1 MSYAI
6 ASQNPNQPN
15 LPVLIFGTFKGDTL
29 SQLQS
34 GVMSIREVPIDDV
47 AELGTDVLPMFDAI
61 GQEFAYADPN
71 ANFALTVYG
80 EKRNPAG
87 DIKSYGSIGATDKKS
102 GNGAS
107 LLPFPVADSKN
118 VDRENAYL
126 MYTEI
131 NGEFI
136 PYVLTKWLDGKGK
149 LTYSLKGPSARPWFD
164 VVIRQFK
171 EYTPYTPPGAAGG
184 FGTGDKTSDP
194 VDFPGLPIVSALNTG
209 VVNMYKANSVT
220 LRAFSEY
227 LWKGDFV
234 DNVKKLFQDPMEAV
248 VSIQI
253 VPYTPSHADTA
264 SDVYLSWINTGVQMN
279 PLTNQYVALDCGS
292 LIVSEFWSSFLDYPP
307 HTDVSIYLPYI
318 GVKQLSVQDV
328 MNRTI
333 HLRYHIDVL
342 TGSCVAMLKCSGGGL
357 DSVMYSWNGS
367 CNIQMPISARDF
379 SSIYSSV
386 LSLAASA
393 GLAIATKGASKALT
407 AGAAAGAAASALNS
421 LDLDTHTRQAG
432 SPGSVPG
439 YLGKQTPYL
448 IITRPKDSTPENFNE
463 LNGRPSNLGGK
474 VGEYS
479 GFLSLSAVHIDGIVA
494 TEKEKGM
501 IESVLKSGILI

>member
-1 MSYAI
+1 MAFAI
-6 ASQNPNQPN
+6 RSTNER
-15 LPVLIFGTFKGDTL
+15 LPVLVFGDFKVDIRKWMKEHPEYTNSTGYPIEDVVSSFGSNLVGLFGEAGNIDIDFPSNVPNIFVNTGMRYSEATGERNSVAFAVQQRGAHYD
-29 SQLQS
+29 
-34 GVMSIREVPIDDV
+34 GVAVSFS
-47 AELGTDVLPMFDAI
+47 AAAI
-61 GQEFAYADPN
+61 ED
-71 ANFALTVYG
+71 
-80 EKRNPAG
+80 
-87 DIKSYGSIGATDKKS
+87 
-102 GNGAS
+102 
-107 LLPFPVADSKN
+107 
-118 VDRENAYL
+118 AYL
-126 MYTEI
+126 MSTTSSLKENTEI
-131 NGEFI
+131 MMI
-136 PYVLTKWLDGKGK
+136 VKQRRTDGKIYWIIVFQNANRDFWYTG
-149 LTYSLKGPSARPWFD
+149 LSAFSPQDPF
-164 VVIRQFK
+164 
-171 EYTPYTPPGAAGG
+171 TPPMAAGG
-184 FGTGDKTSDP
+184 FGAGDTTSDP
-194 VDFPGLPIVSALNTG
+194 VDFPDLPIVSALNTG

-253 VPYTPSHADTA
+253 VPYTPPHADTA
-264 SDVYLSWINTGVQMN
+264 SYVYLSWINTGVQMN
-279 PLTNQYVALDCGS
+279 PLTNQYVAVDCGS
-292 LIVSEFWSSFLDYPP
+292 LKVSEFWSSFLDYPP

-333 HLRYHIDVL
+333 QLRYHIDSL

-367 CNIQMPISARDF
+367 CNMQMPISARDF

-432 SPGSVPG
+432 STGSTSG
-439 YLGKQTPYL
+439 FLGKQIPYL
-448 IITRPKDSTPENFNE
+448 IITRPKDSTPKNFND

-474 VGEYS
+474 VGDYS

-494 TEKEKGM
+494 TEKEKDM
-501 IESVLKSGILI
+501 IESALKSGILV

>member
-1 MSYAI
+1 MAFSI
-6 ASQNPNQPN
+6 RSTNER
-15 LPVLIFGTFKGDTL
+15 LPALIFGDFKVNIRQWMHDHPEYNNQTGYPIEDLVSGLGSDIVELFGGDG
-29 SQLQS
+29 Q
-34 GVMSIREVPIDDV
+34 VDVNIDYPSNV
-47 AELGTDVLPMFDAI
+47 KNI
-61 GQEFAYADPN
+61 FAHVEIAYN
-71 ANFALTVYG
+71 KNT
-80 EKRNPAG
+80 G
-87 DIKSYGSIGATDKKS
+87 DINAVHFSVQQRGSSYHGVGITMTPNNIEG
-102 GNGAS
+102 
-107 LLPFPVADSKN
+107 V
-118 VDRENAYL
+118 YL
-126 MYTEI
+126 MSTTSSLKENTEI
-131 NGEFI
+131 MMIVKQRRTNGI
-136 PYVLTKWLDGKGK
+136 YWLIGFNDANKDFWYTG
-149 LTYSLKGPSARPWFD
+149 LSAFD
-164 VVIRQFK
+164 PQDPF
-171 EYTPYTPPGAAGG
+171 TQPMTAGG
-184 FGTGDKTSDP
+184 FGPGDTTSDP
-194 VDFPGLPIVSALNTG
+194 IDFPDLPLVSALNTG

-248 VSIQI
+248 VSIQL
-253 VPYTPSHADTA
+253 VPYTPPHADTA
-264 SDVYLSWINTGVQMN
+264 SDVYLSWINTGVKMN
-279 PLTNQYVALDCGS
+279 PLTNQYVAVDCGS
-292 LIVSEFWSSFLDYPP
+292 LKVSEFWSSFLDYPP

-328 MNRTI
+328 MSRT
-333 HLRYHIDVL
+333 LRLIYHIDSL

-367 CNIQMPISARDF
+367 CNMQMPISARDF

-407 AGAAAGAAASALNS
+407 AGAAAGAAASAINS

-432 SPGSVPG
+432 STGSTSG

-474 VGEYS
+474 VGDYS

-501 IESVLKSGILI
+501 IESALKSGILI

>member
-15 LPVLIFGTFKGDTL
+15 LPVLIFGTFTGDTL
-29 SQLQS
+29 SQLKS
-34 GVMSIREVPIDDV
+34 GENIIREVPIDDV
-47 AELGTDVLPMFDAI
+47 AGLGTDILPMLNAI

-71 ANFALTVYG
+71 ANFALTVSG
-80 EKRNPAG
+80 EKRYPNG
-87 DIKSYGSIGATDKKS
+87 DVKSYGSIGAIDKKS
-102 GNGAS
+102 GNGANI
-107 LLPFPVADSKN
+107 LPFPVINNEN
-118 VDRENAYL
+118 VTRESSYL

-131 NGEFI
+131 DGEFI
-136 PYVLTKWLDGKGK
+136 PYLLTKWLDSKGAII
-149 LTYSLKGPSARPWFD
+149 YSLMGPSARPWFD

-171 EYTPYTPPGAAGG
+171 EYTPFTPSEEAGG
-184 FGTGDKTSDP
+184 FGQGDKTSDP
-194 VDFPGLPIVSALNTG
+194 VDFPELPLVSALNTG
-209 VVNMYKANSVT
+209 VVNMYRANSVT
-220 LRAFSEY
+220 LRAFSQY

-253 VPYTPSHADTA
+253 VPYTPPHADTA
-264 SDVYLSWINTGVQMN
+264 SDVYLSWINTGVKMN
-279 PLTNQYVALDCGS
+279 PLTNQYVAVDCGS
-292 LIVSEFWSSFLDYPP
+292 LKVSEFWSSFLDYPP

-333 HLRYHIDVL
+333 HLRYHIDTL
-342 TGSCVAMLKCSGGGL
+342 TGSCIALLKCSGGGL

-367 CNIQMPISARDF
+367 CNMQMPISARDF

-393 GLAIATKGASKALT
+393 GLALATKGASKALT
-407 AGAAAGAAASALNS
+407 AGAAAGAAASAINS
-421 LDLDTHTRQAG
+421 LDLDTHTRQSG
-432 SPGSVPG
+432 STGSVPG
-439 YLGKQTPYL
+439 YMGNQIPYL
-448 IITRPKDSTPENFNE
+448 IITRPKDSTPSNFNE

-494 TEKEKGM
+494 TEKEKVM
-501 IESVLKSGILI
+501 IESALKSGILI

>member
-1 MSYAI
+1 MA
-6 ASQNPNQPN
+6 
-15 LPVLIFGTFKGDTL
+15 F
-29 SQLQS
+29 
-34 GVMSIREVPIDDV
+34 SIRSTNERLPTLVFGDFKVNIRQWMQEHPEYSYVTGYPIEDV
-47 AELGTDVLPMFDAI
+47 VGTVGTDIVETFGGVGDVTITYPS
-61 GQEFAYADPN
+61 
-71 ANFALTVYG
+71 ANPVIQGAVSVKY
-80 EKRNPAG
+80 NPSTGGCRLVQFNILQTEVSA
-87 DIKSYGSIGATDKKS
+87 
-102 GNGAS
+102 GAS
-107 LLPFPVADSKN
+107 TIWATATVEA
-118 VDRENAYL
+118 AYL
-126 MYTEI
+126 MATTYTIEDSTDI
-131 NGEFI
+131 CLA
-136 PYVLTKWLDGKGK
+136 VKQRRTDGKIYWIIT
-149 LTYSLKGPSARPWFD
+149 LDPHNAFWAEALRAF
-164 VVIRQFK
+164 
-171 EYTPYTPPGAAGG
+171 EPYTPFTPPEAAGG
-184 FGTGDKTSDP
+184 FGPGDTTSDP
-194 VDFPGLPIVSALNTG
+194 VDFPDLPLVSALNTG

-253 VPYTPSHADTA
+253 VPYTPQHSDTLTN
-264 SDVYLSWINTGVQMN
+264 VYLSWIDTGVQMN
-279 PLTNQYVALDCGS
+279 PLTNQYVSLDCGS
-292 LIVSEFWSSFLDYPP
+292 LKVSEFWSSFLDYPP

-328 MNRTI
+328 MSRTI
-333 HLRYHIDVL
+333 SLRYHIDTL

-474 VGEYS
+474 VGDYS

-501 IESVLKSGILI
+501 IESALKSGILI